1 MTEKCTVSFPIA
13 DGVLPKLTRLT
24 RASNGSMVRCKGY
37 KELAM
42 IDMGVVPCLGSLR
55 GKNGEGSKSGAS
67 LISPHPSPDRAGCHV
82 PPN

>member
-1 MTEKCTVSFPIA
+1 MSFPIG
-13 DGVLPKLTRLT
+13 DGALPKLTRLT